1 MSHSKSLG
9 KLLNF
14 SGIQK
19 FYFGKMASV
28 PFPFCCCCF
37 CFHVLMM
44 QGPFATGVLNRVWKK
59 CRKNKESIFLKIL
72 YGALELTLMLRI
84 FKSMFFFHLEMREP
98 NFRTDPSFALDLCF
112 QKQNQY
118 QGCFLLESQAA
129 LFPQRALL
137 KIFNLSFKNVT

>member
-1 MSHSKSLG
+1 MSHSKSLV

-59 CRKNKESIFLKIL
+59 CRKNKVNLSQNSLWSIGVDINATDLQIHV
-72 YGALELTLMLRI
+72 
-84 FKSMFFFHLEMREP
+84 FFHLEMREP
-98 NFRTDPSFALDLCF
+98 NFRTDPLFALDLCF
-112 QKQNQY
+112 EKQNQY
-118 QGCFLLESQAA
+118 QGCFLLEPQAT